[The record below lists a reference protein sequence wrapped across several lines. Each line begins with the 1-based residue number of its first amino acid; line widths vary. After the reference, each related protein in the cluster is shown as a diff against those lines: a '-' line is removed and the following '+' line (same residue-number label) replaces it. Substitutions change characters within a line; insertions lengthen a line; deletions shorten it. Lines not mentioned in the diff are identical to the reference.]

1 MDGLELIRGQDFHGR
16 VGVDDLLRR
25 QLRDLI
31 SPEAPAAAALPS
43 PVRFHAQNEIPI
55 VAVAMWLKR

>member
-1 MDGLELIRGQDFHGR
+1 
-16 VGVDDLLRR
+16 LRR

-31 SPEAPAAAALPS
+31 SPEAPAAAPLPS